1 MLWSDWL
8 VFILSVLMVANVLLQ
23 QSKDDLQDA
32 FSGDKSELFKTKKA
46 RGLDAVLNITMAVFS
61 VLFVTFIIVSR
72 VLITKG
78 F

>member
-8 VFILSVLMVANVLLQ
+8 VFILSILMVANVLLQ

-32 FSGDKSELFKTKKA
+32 FSGDKSELFKNKKA
-46 RGLDAVLNITMAVFS
+46 RGLEGVLNITMAVFS
-61 VLFVTFIIVSR
+61 VLFVIFIIVSR

>member
-8 VFILSVLMVANVLLQ
+8 VFILSILMVANVLLQ

-32 FSGDKSELFKTKKA
+32 FSGDKSELFKNKKA
-46 RGLDAVLNITMAVFS
+46 RGLESVLNITMAVFS
-61 VLFVTFIIVSR
+61 VLFVIFIIVSR